1 MAIAGQ
7 HPIGVFL
14 AQVGLLADRLDLDGA
29 VLLAEDPFET
39 SEEFFREILEL
50 RLAAGE
56 LAIRASQ
63 SAMLHTGAKGYLR
76 AAPAQRKLRESY
88 FVAIV
93 TPAIKHLRKELARL
107 AEAA

>member
-1 MAIAGQ
+1 MA
-7 HPIGVFL
+7 
-14 AQVGLLADRLDLDGA
+14 
-29 VLLAEDPFET
+29 LAEDPFET

-93 TPAIKHLRKELARL
+93 TPAIKHLRKELGDPKSSLNGGGL
-107 AEAA
+107 AMAASA